1 MFISAPPSKVKQ
13 IFWLSKRAAQYI
25 ITAQEVSNIFMS
37 KTEIAKDVVIVGA
50 GIAGLTAGLYAA
62 RLELKT
68 LILENA
74 LVGGQISSAA
84 NIENYPG
91 IAHIGG
97 NKLSTIVMQ
106 QAQSFGAEVDEFDEI
121 ERVELDGAE
130 KLIETANYCYK
141 AKAVILATGQHR
153 RKLGLAEEDRFA
165 NRGVHYCEVCDGHVY
180 QGKVIAVAGGGNS
193 AVDAAIFLTKYGE
206 KVYLIHRSELRA
218 DESSQQKLF
227 DNPKIEVILQT
238 KIAKLLGDTRLRQ
251 VELLDRATESSRLL
265 DIDGLF
271 VNVGVE
277 PNVELFRD
285 QVKLNERGFIIAGED
300 CRTNLDGVFA
310 AGDVREKEFRQ
321 LTTAAAD
328 GTIAALQADRYI
340 RSIGK

>member
-1 MFISAPPSKVKQ
+1 
-13 IFWLSKRAAQYI
+13 
-25 ITAQEVSNIFMS
+25 MS
-37 KTEIAKDVVIVGA
+37 KTEIAKDVVIIGA

-91 IAHIGG
+91 IPNIGG
-97 NKLSTIVMQ
+97 NKLSTLVMQ

-121 ERVELDGAE
+121 ERVELDGPM

-141 AKAVILATGQHR
+141 TKAVILATGQHR

-193 AVDAAIFLTKYGE
+193 AVDAANFLTKYGE

-218 DESSQQKLF
+218 DESSQQRLF

-238 KIAKLLGDTRLRQ
+238 KIAKLLGDNRLRQ
-251 VELLDRATESSRLL
+251 VELLDRTTESSRLL
-265 DIDGLF
+265 EVDGLF

-277 PNVELFRD
+277 LNVELFRD
-285 QVKLNERGFIIAGED
+285 QIKLNERGFVIAGED

-328 GTIAALQADRYI
+328 GTIAALQADKYI
-340 RSIGK
+340 RQLEMRGA